1 MSWEGIIWIVVDM
14 TAIVGLYGWA
24 ICKQIDKENENSR
37 SNENEPNNERNRIK

>member
-24 ICKQIDKENENSR
+24 ICRQIDKEREQEKND
-37 SNENEPNNERNRIK
+37 KKD